1 MPRFRPLGARAPSDI
16 PRRLDKASRDRYWE
30 DEQAR
35 QRRCGVSTHW
45 LDAAQ
50 MAPYRLR
57 IILAGGI
64 AGAGD
69 QYGVFG
75 AHRGHSAGNLEARI
89 ENNIEVPARLTDWG
103 MDTLFRT
110 APSRVE
116 LSDNLRDVAE
126 WRSGRRSWVPDEQR
140 RSYNGGR
147 FPASWRY

>member
-1 MPRFRPLGARAPSDI
+1 MGARAPSDI
-16 PRRLDKASRDRYWE
+16 LRRLDEASRDRYWE

-69 QYGVFG
+69 RYGAFG
-75 AHRGHSAGNLEARI
+75 AHRGHSAGHLEARI
-89 ENNIEVPARLTDWG
+89 ENNIEIPTRLMDWG
-103 MDTLFRT
+103 MNTLPRK
-110 APSRVE
+110 APIRAG
-116 LSDNLRDVAE
+116 LPDNLRDVAE
-126 WRSGRRSWVPDEQR
+126 SRRGRRSRVPDEQR

-147 FPASWRY
+147 FPALRRY